1 MKQKS
6 VIISIPVFVVPP
18 HDILFYNLDD
28 ETNNVPDVDYIIK
41 EHLTNL
47 EVKSQAS
54 VLLISQSDIMEYY
67 LSKIALITAHYY
79 EFHEKDRMIWAIP
92 HKVEYN
98 VYEDSIEIFNI
109 SPNEDKN
116 AICMAINYGKAKY
129 GIPYKRFT
137 ERIKHNYASLLDWY
151 NNFMHMYF

>member
-6 VIISIPVFVVPP
+6 VLMPIPVFVIPP

-54 VLLISQSDIMEYY
+54 VLLISQSDIMDYY

-109 SPNEDKN
+109 SPNEEDKN

-137 ERIKHNYASLLDWY
+137 ERIKNYASLLDWY
-151 NNFMHMYF
+151 NNFMRMYF